1 MITVT
6 PAVEKVHLQG
16 NLFVRNVCKGHG
28 VKVGG
33 LTTVT
38 AMVAYGAG
46 QTKGIDKR
54 CHYGLPKW
62 NEWRHF
68 PVEFVS
74 NMERILGR
82 RGVRLL
88 VENWGGFQ
96 MVHND
101 IQLADA

>member
-1 MITVT
+1 MQRPRCESRGLNDGYRDGGIWSRTD
-6 PAVEKVHLQG
+6 
-16 NLFVRNVCKGHG
+16 KGD
-28 VKVGG
+28 
-33 LTTVT
+33 
-38 AMVAYGAG
+38 
-46 QTKGIDKR
+46 IDKR